1 MVFTNT
7 IRWSYFRNVVCRGEE
22 VNGAWRKNSC
32 IFWVSRHAAFII
44 SGMWCA
50 EVKKWSVKKQLLHVL
65 IIQHFC
71 VSLHAALIINHVCD
85 RLMYSHYSNALK
97 IRVFSTMST
106 VGSNLLLL
114 LHPLFRKASPNT
126 VSLNFYSKFLD
137 VLFTFPVQVFEDE
150 RIEETYRLWYF
161 EAEKAYLRRLN
172 FLVRI
177 VKSLVWSFSEE
188 TVKER

>member
-1 MVFTNT
+1 MPWKFEFLVQCLQWDRINYFYS
-7 IRWSYFRNVVCRGEE
+7 IRFLG
-22 VNGAWRKNSC
+22 K
-32 IFWVSRHAAFII
+32 
-44 SGMWCA
+44 
-50 EVKKWSVKKQLLHVL
+50 LL
-65 IIQHFC
+65 Q
-71 VSLHAALIINHVCD
+71 
-85 RLMYSHYSNALK
+85 
-97 IRVFSTMST
+97 T
-106 VGSNLLLL
+106 
-114 LHPLFRKASPNT
+114 P

-188 TVKER
+188 TVRERELNEMNK